1 MILCGTD
8 QVVKD
13 LMEKRSATSSKK
25 VDMFIRTFGD
35 NLNIAFRE

>member
-8 QVVKD
+8 EVVRD
-13 LMEKRSATSSKK
+13 LMEKRSASTSRK
-25 VDMFIRTFGD
+25 VDMFIRTFGN